1 MIQIVTVYLNAT
13 FDVEL
18 HMLIICRFKQ
28 VFLLL
33 SVCMGYGVATVYGY
47 LELLMFHHIFA
58 LVYLPHYYIGD
69 FLNSGEY
76 NKLLMDFVF
85 L

>member
-33 SVCMGYGVATVYGY
+33 SVFMCYGVATVYGY
-47 LELLMFHHIFA
+47 LELLMS
-58 LVYLPHYYIGD
+58 Y
-69 FLNSGEY
+69 
-76 NKLLMDFVF
+76 
-85 L
+85 